1 MEATRASPSA
11 ATIVL
16 VGLLALAAAMGVGRF
31 AFTPLL
37 PLMQA
42 HDGLSLGQGAWLA
55 TANYLG
61 YAAGAL
67 ACSVR
72 PPAPHAAARGGLV
85 AVAISTAAMGLTA
98 SGAAWLV
105 LRFAAG
111 AASACVLVGI
121 SAWALAALG
130 ARGRGGWSGGV
141 FSGVGVGIAL
151 AGVAGLIAGMEATAP
166 ARVWLLLGAA
176 SAAIAAIAWR
186 PLGAAAAPAAPAAT
200 SAGAATG
207 RSPGG
212 EARLVAGYGAF
223 GFGYILPATFLPA
236 MAREA
241 IADPAV
247 FGWIWPAF
255 GATAAASTAAVAIA
269 FRRAAPARL
278 WSASIVVM
286 AAGVLAPV
294 LVPGLA
300 GLLVAATF
308 VGGTFMVATLAGM
321 QEARRRAGAAAPR
334 LMATMTAAF
343 AIGQLAGPI
352 VFAAA
357 AAAGAGGFF
366 RPSLAGAACLL
377 GAAFALRDPRPAPET
392 RHAAGRGEG
401 QHP

>member
-1 MEATRASPSA
+1 MERHRRAPPA

-61 YAAGAL
+61 YAVGAL

-72 PPAPHAAARGGLV
+72 PPAPHAAARWGLV
-85 AVAISTAAMGLTA
+85 AVALSTAAMGLA
-98 SGAAWLV
+98 GGHPAWLV

-111 AASACVLVGI
+111 VASACVLVGV
-121 SAWALAALG
+121 SGWALAALH

-151 AGVAGLIAGMEATAP
+151 AGGAGLVAGIEAIAP
-166 ARVWLLLGAA
+166 AKVWLWLGAA
-176 SAAIAAIAWR
+176 SAAVAAIGWR
-186 PLGAAAAPAAPAAT
+186 PLGSDAAPAAT
-200 SAGAATG
+200 RADAPAATI
-207 RSPGG
+207 RRAAGG
-212 EARLVAGYGAF
+212 DARLVAGYGAF
-223 GFGYILPATFLPA
+223 GFGYIVPATFLPA
-236 MAREA
+236 MARET

-247 FGWIWPAF
+247 FGWVWPAF
-255 GATAAASTAAVAIA
+255 GATAAASTALVALF
-269 FRRAAPARL
+269 FRATPPARL
-278 WSASIVVM
+278 WTASVVVM

-294 LVPGLA
+294 VVPGLA
-300 GLLVAATF
+300 GLLIAATC

-334 LMATMTAAF
+334 LMAAMTAAF
-343 AIGQLAGPI
+343 ALGQLAGP
-352 VFAAA
+352 VVVAVA
-357 AAAGAGGFF
+357 AAAGAGGIAG
-366 RPSLAGAACLL
+366 PSVAGAAALL
-377 GAAFALRDPRPAPET
+377 AAAFALREPGADP
-392 RHAAGRGEG
+392 RHAAAGGQG

>member
-1 MEATRASPSA
+1 MEGSGRAPSA

-61 YAAGAL
+61 YAVGAV

-72 PPAPHAAARGGLV
+72 PPAPHAAARWGLV
-85 AVAISTAAMGLTA
+85 AVALSTAAMGL
-98 SGAAWLV
+98 SGGQPAWLV

-111 AASACVLVGI
+111 AASACVLVGV
-121 SAWALAALG
+121 SGWALAALH
-130 ARGRGGWSGGV
+130 ARGRSGWSGGV

-186 PLGAAAAPAAPAAT
+186 PLGAAAAPAAPAAP
-200 SAGAATG
+200 AATG

-236 MAREA
+236 MAHEA

-321 QEARRRAGAAAPR
+321 QEARRRGGAAAPR

-352 VFAAA
+352 VVAAA

>member
-1 MEATRASPSA
+1 MEAPRASPSA
-11 ATIVL
+11 ATIVA

-42 HDGLSLGQGAWLA
+42 HDGLSLGRGAWLA

-72 PPAPHAAARGGLV
+72 PPTPHAAARGGLV
-85 AVAISTAAMGLTA
+85 AVAISTAAMGLTD

-151 AGVAGLIAGMEATAP
+151 AGIAGLIAGIEATPP
-166 ARVWLLLGAA
+166 AQVWLLLGAA
-176 SAAIAAIAWR
+176 SAGIAAFGWR
-186 PLGAAAAPAAPAAT
+186 PLGAGATPAAT
-200 SAGAATG
+200 SAVAATG
-207 RSPGG
+207 KSPGG

-300 GLLVAATF
+300 GLLVAAIF

-321 QEARRRAGAAAPR
+321 QEARRRAGADAPR

-352 VFAAA
+352 VVAAA
-357 AAAGAGGFF
+357 EAAGVGGFF
-366 RPSLAGAACLL
+366 APSLAGAACLL
-377 GAAFALRDPRPAPET
+377 AAAFALRDPALQPDH
-392 RHAAGRGEG
+392 RHAASRGEG

>member
-1 MEATRASPSA
+1 MQAARASPSA

-72 PPAPHAAARGGLV
+72 PPAPNAAARWGLV

-98 SGAAWLV
+98 SDAAWLV

-121 SAWALAALG
+121 SGWALAALG

-151 AGVAGLIAGMEATAP
+151 AGIAGLIAGIEATPP

-186 PLGAAAAPAAPAAT
+186 PLGAGAAPAAT
-200 SAGAATG
+200 SAAAVTDK
-207 RSPGG
+207 SPGG
-212 EARLVAGYGAF
+212 DARLVAGYGA
-223 GFGYILPATFLPA
+223 FGYILPATFLPA

-255 GATAAASTAAVAIA
+255 GATAAASTALVAIA
-269 FRRAAPARL
+269 FRRAPPARL
-278 WSASIVVM
+278 WSASIVLM

-321 QEARRRAGAAAPR
+321 QEARRRAGADAPR

-343 AIGQLAGPI
+343 ALGQLAGP
-352 VFAAA
+352 VVVAVA

-366 RPSLAGAACLL
+366 WPSLAGAACLL
-377 GAAFALRDPRPAPET
+377 AAALALREPHLHSDH
-392 RHAAGRGEG
+392 RHAASRGEG
-401 QHP
+401 QHS